1 MIFGVGFRRC
11 HHSIVLLILIP
22 MPTAHIDEAYW
33 IDVRDKPAF
42 LRRIIVALAGDA
54 EISFEGDLK
63 SFNFPPDLV
72 NNFESDSLRRA
83 TLIPEMDFVRCLLNH
98 TTVAP
103 ILNALGSGKE
113 LVSDIIHI
121 QISVSD
127 RLEFGAYDKFHR
139 DCVVTGSRV
148 PTELLSELKHCG
160 IIRTFELANKKG
172 EQDAPSNR

>member
-1 MIFGVGFRRC
+1 
-11 HHSIVLLILIP
+11 

-54 EISFEGDLK
+54 EISFEGVLK
-63 SFNFPPDLV
+63 SFNFPPNLI
-72 NNFESDSLRRA
+72 NKSESDSLRRA
-83 TLIPEMDFVRCLLNH
+83 TLTPEMDFVRCPLNQ
-98 TTVAP
+98 TTVTP

-127 RLEFGAYDKFHR
+127 RLEFGAYDQFHR
-139 DCVVTGSRV
+139 DCVVTRSRV
-148 PTELLSELKHCG
+148 PIDLLSELKHRG
-160 IIRTFELANKKG
+160 IIRTFEPANKEG